1 MDKIYISHYHS
12 PIGEITMA
20 GNGEALIGLWF
31 DGQKY
36 FADTI
41 DRDVEEQELQ
51 VFAETDRWL
60 TLYFQGQEPDFTPPI
75 AFGAKVSEF
84 RKEVWKI
91 LLSIPYGKT
100 LTYGDIA
107 RQISARQGIDRMSA
121 QAVGGCGGRGRGG
134 GGGGGGGGVGRWR

>member
-51 VFAETDRWL
+51 VLQRQTDGLPCIFKDRSRISHRPL
-60 TLYFQGQEPDFTPPI
+60 LLVQ
-75 AFGAKVSEF
+75 KF
-84 RKEVWKI
+84 RN
-91 LLSIPYGKT
+91 
-100 LTYGDIA
+100 
-107 RQISARQGIDRMSA
+107 SARK
-121 QAVGGCGGRGRGG
+121 CGKFCCLFLMENPDLRGHCQTD
-134 GGGGGGGGVGRWR
+134 